1 MSNVLYSPPKGL
13 AERLEKF
20 LNYIFNNT
28 NKSTKFF
35 HITSDFNLN
44 VLDHDNCKKVLI
56 FLNLLNQNNIIPIIN
71 KAARVTRKTATAT
84 DHIIK
89 NCFNDTILKLQ
100 FFKSDISNYFLI
112 RSFCHQ
118 WLKTIEIFNQKLYE
132 MDWSDVKVC
141 ESSSD
146 SSKIFSTKFLCIY
159 DGFFPKKK
167 KDKKNNDIKSPL
179 ITTSIKKFSKRK
191 QRLHDKF
198 LKTRN
203 EKKNEDEHKNYKL
216 LFETIKK
223 LSKNFSLFHFNSQ

>member
-1 MSNVLYSPPKGL
+1 
-13 AERLEKF
+13 
-20 LNYIFNNT
+20 
-28 NKSTKFF
+28 
-35 HITSDFNLN
+35 
-44 VLDHDNCKKVLI
+44 
-56 FLNLLNQNNIIPIIN
+56 
-71 KAARVTRKTATAT
+71 
-84 DHIIK
+84 
-89 NCFNDTILKLQ
+89 
-100 FFKSDISNYFLI
+100 
-112 RSFCHQ
+112 
-118 WLKTIEIFNQKLYE
+118 

-141 ESSSD
+141 ESPSD

-159 DGFFPKKK
+159 DGFFPKKN

-179 ITTSIKKFSKRK
+179 ITTRIKKFSKRK